1 MKTIFTNPK
10 RVLIGKVEPGDD
22 LIDSIMHLVE
32 ESKIKS
38 GLINC
43 IGALKEFTLGY
54 FNLDSL
60 NYDFKTFKE
69 NVELISCI
77 GNISYKE
84 EKPVIHLHVSLGR
97 SDYSVIG
104 GHLGQPSI
112 VSVTAEVY
120 LFETKVNLERMNDP
134 RFNLSLLKIL

>member
-1 MKTIFTNPK
+1 MKSISTNLK
-10 RVLIGKVEPGDD
+10 RVLIAKGESGVD

-54 FNLDSL
+54 FNLESL
-60 NYDFKTFKE
+60 SYDFKTFKE

-77 GNISYKE
+77 GNISYRE
-84 EKPVIHLHVSLGR
+84 GKPVIHIHVSLGR

-104 GHLGQPSI
+104 GHLAQPSI
-112 VSVTAEVY
+112 ISVTAEVY
-120 LFETKVNLERMNDP
+120 IFETNVKVERVNDP
-134 RFNLSLLKIL
+134 IFNLSLLKIE